1 MDIGHWTLKV
11 IALGTGSG
19 VPTLKRNL
27 ACVALVRNGQIFLFD
42 CGEAAQIQMRKA
54 RLHFSRVA
62 AIFISHLHGDHLLG
76 LMGILMSMEM
86 EDRAR
91 PLRLFGPPG
100 IAEYVSTLT
109 RLHQTHLNFEVNIR
123 ELTASGL
130 VCDAPEYSV
139 QCAPLDHRVFVLGYA
154 FMEKDR
160 PGAFNVEAAQ
170 RLGIPAGPLFGKLQR
185 GERVILSDGTV
196 VEPQQVLGATRRGRK
211 VAYCTDTRPCP
222 NAIELARD
230 ADLLIYEGTFDHSL
244 VDRAREKGH
253 STVAQAAEL
262 ARTAGAKRLLLTHI
276 SPRYDDAALLQRQ
289 ASAVF
294 PDVIVAEDL
303 LEVDVRQPI

>member
-1 MDIGHWTLKV
+1 LKI

-54 RLHFSRVA
+54 RLRFSRVE
-62 AIFISHLHGDHLLG
+62 AIFISHVHGDHLIG
-76 LMGILMSMEM
+76 LMGMLMSMEM
-86 EDRAR
+86 EDRTH

-109 RLHQTHLNFEVNIR
+109 RLHQTHINFDVNIR
-123 ELTASGL
+123 ELTESGL
-130 VCDAPEYSV
+130 VCDEPEYSV
-139 QCAPLDHRVFVLGYA
+139 RCAPLDHRVFVLGYA
-154 FMEKDR
+154 FIEKDR
-160 PGAFNVEAAQ
+160 PGEFNVVAAE
-170 RLGIPAGPLFGKLQR
+170 RLGVPAGPLFGKLQR
-185 GERVILSDGTV
+185 GERVTLSDGTV

-211 VAYCTDTRPCP
+211 VAYCTDTRPCQ

-244 VDRAREKGH
+244 ADSAREKGH
-253 STVAQAAEL
+253 STVVAAAETAQAAG
-262 ARTAGAKRLLLTHI
+262 ARQLLLTHI
-276 SPRYDDAALLQRQ
+276 SPRYEDVSILQQQ
-289 ASAVF
+289 ASALF
-294 PDVIVAEDL
+294 PNVIAAEDL
-303 LEVDVRQPI
+303 LEVDVKQPI

>member
-1 MDIGHWTLKV
+1 MKV

-27 ACVALVRNGQIFLFD
+27 ACIALVRNGQVFLFD

-54 RLHFSRVA
+54 RLRFSRVE
-62 AIFISHLHGDHLLG
+62 AIFISHTHGDHLIG
-76 LMGILMSMEM
+76 LMGMLMSMEM

-100 IAEYVSTLT
+100 VAEYVSTLT
-109 RLHQTHLNFEVNIR
+109 RLHQTHLNFDMNIR
-123 ELTASGL
+123 ELTTSGV
-130 VCDAPEYSV
+130 VCDDPEYSIC
-139 QCAPLDHRVFVLGYA
+139 CAPLDHRVLVLGYA
-154 FMEKDR
+154 FIEKDR
-160 PGAFNVEAAQ
+160 PGEFNVMAAE
-170 RLGIPAGPLFGKLQR
+170 RLGVPPGPLFGRLQR
-185 GERVILSDGTV
+185 GERVTLSDGTV
-196 VEPQQVLGATRRGRK
+196 VEPQQVLGTPRRGRK
-211 VAYCTDTRPCP
+211 VVYCTDTRPCP
-222 NAIELARD
+222 NAMELARD

-244 VDRAREKGH
+244 ADRAWEKGH
-253 STVAQAAEL
+253 STVVQAAEI

-276 SPRYDDAALLQRQ
+276 SPRYEDVSLLHQQ

-303 LEVDVRQPI
+303 LEVDVKQPI